1 VNDFRIALR
10 QLARTPGFTLVAVL
24 TLALCIGANSAI
36 FSVINAILLKPY
48 PWPGSERLVYAS
60 NTYPLMGLM
69 DAGVSVPDYLDRRRD
84 VTGFEDSAMYTGA
97 SLNMS
102 GAAQPEMISGLR
114 ATPSLFT
121 TLKSPAA
128 IGRVFTE
135 DDARPDSPATI
146 VLSDGLWKSH
156 FGADPGVVGRVI
168 RMNDRPVTVIGVM
181 PESFYFPTPKTQAW
195 MPFAITPAQR
205 LDTER
210 GNEFST
216 MIARMKPGAT
226 VASVQREL
234 DQIQARLAE
243 RIPEGREFWKTSGF
257 DGHAVGF
264 LERNVKDVSSML
276 WLIQVGVAAALL
288 IGCANVAGLL
298 LARAVGREKELAIRT
313 ALGASRL
320 RIVRMLLSESVVLF
334 SAGGLMGLIVAVW
347 SIDLLQMLGLS
358 TLPRGFGVRLDPTV
372 FAFTLGCAVLT
383 GVAFGALPAWSASRD
398 NPSASLKE
406 SGARGTAGRRTQRL
420 RSALVVA
427 EVALAVMLVATAG
440 LLIKSFMRLQ
450 RVDPGFVPGGTIAA
464 QVALPDGKYD
474 KPGKIVA
481 FHDAVIARLEATPG
495 ISSAGTTD
503 VLPFTGGGSSAT
515 YTSPDIVLPPDAP
528 LPHAF
533 VRSADPGLL
542 KALGLTLLRGRWF
555 TASDTAA
562 AQRVAVVDRV
572 LVDRYWK
579 GQDPIGKRIEWG
591 GGPAPL
597 AWTVV
602 GVVATVKT
610 RALDESSDKE
620 TLYFPM
626 AQRPQ
631 KTQVFTVRTAGDP
644 SMLAATIRDA
654 VRAVDPTQPVFD
666 VMTMT
671 RRMEDAAQPRRA
683 PVVLLSIFGG
693 LAMVLAMLGVYG
705 VLAFSV
711 AQRTSEFG
719 VRMALGATPGDIAA
733 LVLKMG
739 SLLACAGIAI
749 GMGGYLALNRLVATL
764 LFGTP
769 SLDPAMLL
777 VAPVLLAGVA
787 LAACLVP
794 VFRATRIE
802 PVAALRHD

>member
-1 VNDFRIALR
+1 MNDFRIALR
-10 QLARTPGFTLVAVL
+10 QLAKTPGFTFVAVL

-48 PWPGSERLVYAS
+48 PWPGSERLVYAN

-84 VTGFEDSAMYTGA
+84 VTGFADSAMYTGA

-121 TLKSPAA
+121 TLGSPAA
-128 IGRVFTE
+128 LGRAFTE
-135 DDARPDSPATI
+135 DDAKPDSPATI
-146 VLSDGLWKSH
+146 VLSHGLWTSH

-181 PESFYFPTPKTQAW
+181 AEGFYFPSPKTQAW
-195 MPFAITPAQR
+195 MPFAFTPAERQ
-205 LDTER
+205 DTER
-210 GNEFST
+210 GHEFST
-216 MIARMKPGAT
+216 MIARLKPGAT
-226 VASVQREL
+226 VAGVQREL

-334 SAGGLMGLIVAVW
+334 VAGGLLGLLVAVW
-347 SIDLLQMLGLS
+347 SIDALQAIGLS
-358 TLPRGFGVRLDPTV
+358 TLPRGFGVSLDPTV
-372 FAFTLGCAVLT
+372 FAFTLGCAVVT

-398 NPSASLKE
+398 NPSASMKE

-420 RSALVVA
+420 RGALVVA
-427 EVALAVMLVATAG
+427 EVALAVMLVATAS

-450 RVDPGFVPGGTIAA
+450 QVDPGFIPGGTIAA

-474 KPGKIVA
+474 KPEKIVA

-495 ISSAGTTD
+495 VSSAGATD
-503 VLPFTGGGSSAT
+503 VLPFTGGGNSGS
-515 YTSPDIVLPPDAP
+515 YSSPDIVLPPGAP
-528 LPHAF
+528 LPHSF
-533 VRSADPGLL
+533 VRSADPGLM

-555 TASDTAA
+555 QASDVSG
-562 AQRVAVVDRV
+562 AQRVAVIDRV

-579 GQDPIGKRIEWG
+579 GLDPIGKRIERG
-591 GGPAPL
+591 DGANSII
-597 AWTVV
+597 WTVV

-620 TLYFPM
+620 TIYFPM

-631 KTQVFTVRTAGDP
+631 QMQVFTVRTAGDP
-644 SMLAATIRDA
+644 AMLAASIRDA
-654 VRAVDPTQPVFD
+654 VRSVDPTQPVFD

-671 RRMEDAAQPRRA
+671 RRMEDAAQARRA
-683 PVVLLSIFGG
+683 PVVLLTVFGC
-693 LAMVLAMLGVYG
+693 LAMILAMLGVYG

-711 AQRTSEFG
+711 AQRTPEFG
-719 VRMALGATPGDIAA
+719 VRMALGATPGDIAS
-733 LVLKMG
+733 LVLRMG
-739 SLLACAGIAI
+739 SLLVGGGIVI
-749 GMGGYLALNRLVATL
+749 GMCGYMALNRLVATL

-769 SLDPAMLL
+769 SMDPAMLM
-777 VAPVLLAGVA
+777 VAPVLLAFVA
-787 LAACLVP
+787 MAACLVP